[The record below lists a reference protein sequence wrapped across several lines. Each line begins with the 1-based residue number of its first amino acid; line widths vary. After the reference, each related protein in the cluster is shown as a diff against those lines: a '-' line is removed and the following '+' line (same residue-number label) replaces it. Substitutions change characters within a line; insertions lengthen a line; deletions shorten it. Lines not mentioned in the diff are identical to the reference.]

1 MREPSKQADEEVLYT
16 TVCSFSQT
24 EIKVGQAFTLDS
36 LLGESFPPSLC
47 FRGFRIFVEGMCHFA
62 SVDREEKA
70 DCGVQVM
77 NRQHKS

>member
-1 MREPSKQADEEVLYT
+1 MREPSKQADAEVLYT
-16 TVCSFSQT
+16 STTRLT

-70 DCGVQVM
+70 DCGEVQVM